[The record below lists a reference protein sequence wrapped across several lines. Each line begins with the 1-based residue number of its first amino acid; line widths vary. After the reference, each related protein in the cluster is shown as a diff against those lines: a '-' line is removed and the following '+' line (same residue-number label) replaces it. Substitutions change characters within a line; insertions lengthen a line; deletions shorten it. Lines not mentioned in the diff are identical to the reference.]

1 MKVKNA
7 LFLALKFFSSKN
19 TDKNLFRHIRGAV
32 IGIALSLVPLVIVL
46 EVTDGMIEGI
56 TRRYIE
62 VGSYHYQARDLQNT
76 EADFETIIENLE
88 SLETVDNA
96 FAFIQDTCLIYTKEG
111 RTGVSVRGLPESLYN
126 KDRGLRE
133 YLVFSEGSFTLDSEA
148 ILLSSSIAKKIG
160 ASAGDE
166 IRLLTAFNQP
176 GRALILRPARFI
188 VKGVFTT
195 GYRELDE
202 VSVYINYDR
211 ASSLFRGASQPYI
224 GIKVKDPYNSS
235 DSFGNI
241 SGDKTAEVLRNH
253 LPPTF
258 ILSSWYRLNYTLY
271 KSLETTKKLLM
282 LIMILILSVASLN
295 ISSAMIMMVLSRRK
309 EIAILKSIGFS
320 QSDIALAFLATGVL
334 IGLAGTFIGMLAG
347 IAGSLHINW
356 IIGTIEKLINYFIF
370 SGYFVLNFFRQTE
383 YGGFRIL
390 DSGYYLE
397 QIPVTLDF
405 LELCLVSFISL
416 LLSSAAS
423 FLPSFRAGAIR
434 PVEILRKS

>member
-7 LFLALKFFSSKN
+7 LFLAFKFFSSKN

-32 IGIALSLVPLVIVL
+32 IGISLSLVPLVIVL

-62 VGSYHYQARDLQNT
+62 VGSYHYQARDLQNS
-76 EADFETIIENLE
+76 EADYKAVIKNLE

-96 FAFIQDTCLIYTKEG
+96 FAFIQDTCLIYTKKG
-111 RTGVSVRGLPESLYN
+111 RTGVSVRGLPENLYDN
-126 KDRGLRE
+126 DRGLKE

-160 ASAGDE
+160 ASTGDE
-166 IRLLTAFNQP
+166 IKLLTAFNQP
-176 GRALILRPARFI
+176 GRALVLRPARFI

-224 GIKVKDPYNSS
+224 GIKVKNPYNSS
-235 DSFGNI
+235 DSYK
-241 SGDKTAEVLRNH
+241 DKTAEELRNY
-253 LPPTF
+253 LPPAF

-282 LIMILILSVASLN
+282 LIMILILCVASLN

-320 QSDIALAFLATGVL
+320 QNDIALAFLATGVL

-370 SGYFVLNFFRQTE
+370 SGYFVLNLFRQTE

-405 LELCLVSFISL
+405 FELCLVSFISL
-416 LLSSAAS
+416 FLSSAAS

>member
-7 LFLALKFFSSKN
+7 LFLAFKFFSSKN

-62 VGSYHYQARDLQNT
+62 VGSYHYQARDLQNS
-76 EADFETIIENLE
+76 EADYKAVIKNLE

-96 FAFIQDTCLIYTKEG
+96 FAFIQDTCLIYTKKG
-111 RTGVSVRGLPESLYN
+111 RTGVSVRGLPENLYDN
-126 KDRGLRE
+126 DRGLKE

-160 ASAGDE
+160 ASTGDE
-166 IRLLTAFNQP
+166 IKLLTAFNQP
-176 GRALILRPARFI
+176 GRALVLRPARFI

-224 GIKVKDPYNSS
+224 GIKVKNPYNSS
-235 DSFGNI
+235 DSYK
-241 SGDKTAEVLRNH
+241 DKTAEELRNY
-253 LPPTF
+253 LPPAF

-282 LIMILILSVASLN
+282 LIMILILCVASLN

-320 QSDIALAFLATGVL
+320 QNDIALAFLATGVL

-370 SGYFVLNFFRQTE
+370 SGYFVLNLFRQTE

-405 LELCLVSFISL
+405 FELCLVSFISL
-416 LLSSAAS
+416 FLSSAAS

>member
-7 LFLALKFFSSKN
+7 LFLAFKFFSSKN

-62 VGSYHYQARDLQNT
+62 VGSYHYQARDLQNS
-76 EADFETIIENLE
+76 EADYKAVIKNLE

-96 FAFIQDTCLIYTKEG
+96 FAFIQDTCLIYTKKG
-111 RTGVSVRGLPESLYN
+111 RTGVSVRGLPENLYDN
-126 KDRGLRE
+126 DRGLKE

-160 ASAGDE
+160 ASTGDE
-166 IRLLTAFNQP
+166 IKLLTAFNQP
-176 GRALILRPARFI
+176 GRALVLRPARFI

-224 GIKVKDPYNSS
+224 GIKVKNPYNSS
-235 DSFGNI
+235 DSYK
-241 SGDKTAEVLRNH
+241 DKTAEELRNY
-253 LPPTF
+253 LPPAF

-282 LIMILILSVASLN
+282 LIMILILCVASLN

-320 QSDIALAFLATGVL
+320 QNDIALAFLATGFL

-370 SGYFVLNFFRQTE
+370 SGYFVLNLFRQTE

-405 LELCLVSFISL
+405 FELCLVSFISL
-416 LLSSAAS
+416 FLSSAAS

>member
-19 TDKNLFRHIRGAV
+19 TDKNLFRHIKGAV

-160 ASAGDE
+160 ASTGDE

-211 ASSLFRGASQPYI
+211 ASSLFRGASQTYI